1 MSEPITFLLNNQQQK
16 YSGASGL
23 TVLDYLREQMR
34 WTGTKEGCREGDCG
48 ACTVILGT
56 CHNRLMVY
64 KPATSCLVPMAEL
77 HGKHLVT
84 IEGLQLPNLSLVQH
98 VLIEAGAIQCGFCTP
113 GIVMSM
119 TCYLLQHPSPPDAQA
134 AKEMLSGH
142 LCRCTGY
149 AAIKRACELISEKW
163 STQENEKELDR
174 LIRLQVIPPYF
185 SQVASRLQELAPAAL
200 ASVSHPVIAGGTDL
214 YVQKGEQLSESDVFS
229 LSAERNAEPVQMMD
243 GVLQL
248 DGLTRF
254 QDFMEHPLIR
264 QHVPVNRAFLDEVAS
279 WQVRNRATLAGNL
292 VNASPIGDLA
302 ILLLALDAKLILTGP
317 TGTRTLPI
325 KSFFTGY
332 KTIAKDP
339 LERIV
344 KIIIS
349 VADQDTRIHFDKVC
363 KRQHL
368 DIASVNSAIRI
379 RAPQERIDRVDLSFG
394 GVAAVPFYAAQTV
407 SFLHGKK
414 PSITMLKEAN
424 QILQSE
430 IHPIDDVR
438 GSADYKRLLARQLLL
453 SHFVALYPDR
463 VPVREALWIS

>member
-1 MSEPITFLLNNQQQK
+1 MNEPITFFLNNQKQT

-23 TVLDYLREQMR
+23 TVLDYLREHVR
-34 WTGTKEGCREGDCG
+34 LTGTKEGCREGDCG

-56 CHNRLMVY
+56 WCDDKMVY

-84 IEGLQLPNLSLVQH
+84 VEGLHFSNLSLIQQA
-98 VLIEAGAIQCGFCTP
+98 LIDAGAIQCGFCTP

-119 TCYLLQHPSPPDAQA
+119 TCYLLQHPAPPDAQA

-149 AAIKRACELISEKW
+149 AAIKRACELVSEKW
-163 STQENEKELDR
+163 SVQENESDLDL
-174 LIRLQVIPPYF
+174 LIRLQVVPPYF
-185 SQVASRLQELAPAAL
+185 RQVLLRERPPAPVAHL
-200 ASVSHPVIAGGTDL
+200 SEPLIAGGTDL
-214 YVQKGEQLSESDVFS
+214 YVQKGDQLSESEVFS
-229 LSAERNAEPVQMMD
+229 LSAATNARTVQMTD

-248 DGLTRF
+248 SGLTTF

-264 QHVPVNRAFLDEVAS
+264 QYIPVNKSFLEEVAS

-302 ILLLALDAKLILTGP
+302 ILLLALDAELTLTGP
-317 TGTRTLPI
+317 AGSRRLPI
-325 KSFFTGY
+325 ASFFTGY
-332 KTIAKDP
+332 KTIAKYP
-339 LERIV
+339 EERID
-344 KIIIS
+344 KIS
-349 VADQDTRIHFDKVC
+349 VRITDPDTKIHFEKVC

-379 RAPQERIDRVDLSFG
+379 RLQQEQITQVDLSFG
-394 GVAAVPFYAAQTV
+394 GIAAVPFYAAQTV
-407 SFLHGKK
+407 AFLREKK
-414 PSITMLKEAN
+414 LSMNLLKEADK
-424 QILQSE
+424 ILQSE

-438 GSADYKRLLARQLLL
+438 GSARYKRLLARQLLL
-453 SHFVALYPDR
+453 THFVELYPDI
-463 VPVREALWIS
+463 VPVREALWI

>member
-1 MSEPITFLLNNQQQK
+1 MNEPITFFLNNQKQT

-23 TVLDYLREQMR
+23 TVLDYLREHVR
-34 WTGTKEGCREGDCG
+34 LTGTKEGCREGDCG

-56 CHNRLMVY
+56 WCGDKMVY

-84 IEGLQLPNLSLVQH
+84 VEGLQFSDLSLVQQ
-98 VLIEAGAIQCGFCTP
+98 VMIDAGAIQCGYCTP

-119 TCYLLQHPSPPDAQA
+119 TCYLLQHPAPPDAQA

-163 STQENEKELDR
+163 SVQEDESDLDL
-174 LIRLQVIPPYF
+174 LIRLQVIPSYF
-185 SQVASRLQELAPAAL
+185 RQVPLREWPPAPVAQLSQPL
-200 ASVSHPVIAGGTDL
+200 IAGGTDL
-214 YVQKGEQLSESDVFS
+214 YVQKGEQLSEGEVFS
-229 LSAERNAEPVQMMD
+229 LAAETNAAVVQLND

-248 DGLTRF
+248 SGLTTF
-254 QDFMEHPLIR
+254 QDFIEHPLIR
-264 QHVPVNRAFLDEVAS
+264 QYIPVNKSFLEEVAS

-302 ILLLALDAKLILTGP
+302 ILLLALGAELTLTGLA
-317 TGTRTLPI
+317 GSRTLPMI
-325 KSFFTGY
+325 SFFTGY
-332 KTIAKDP
+332 KTIAKNP
-339 LERIV
+339 EERID
-344 KIIIS
+344 KITIRI
-349 VADQDTRIHFDKVC
+349 ADQDTKIHFEKVC

-379 RAPQERIDRVDLSFG
+379 RLQQERIAQVDLSFG
-394 GVAAVPFYAAQTV
+394 GVAAVPFYASKTV
-407 SFLHGKK
+407 SFLQGKTLC
-414 PSITMLKEAN
+414 STMLKEAN
-424 QILQSE
+424 QVLQSE

-438 GSADYKRLLARQLLL
+438 GSAGYKRLLARQLML
-453 SHFVALYPDR
+453 SHFVELYPDI
-463 VPVREALWIS
+463 VPVKEVIWI